1 MIWAARPP
9 PWRRPRPARHRRA
22 EAPPRPAGRRR
33 ATWSTPS
40 SKRPTSPNRKEGSM
54 DAGLLIARLIVG
66 LGLAAHGTQKLFG
79 WFGGHGLTGTGGFF
93 ESLGFR
99 PGVLFALAAGLGE
112 LGGGLLTAAGFLGP
126 VGPALITVV
135 MLVAILTVHRAN
147 GFFASANGVEM
158 PLMYLT
164 AALPLAFTG
173 AGSYSVDA
181 RLGFDALRGPTVA
194 WIALAA
200 AIVVALINVAL
211 RRPSAPARIAA

>member
-1 MIWAARPP
+1 MIWAARPA

-126 VGPALITVV
+126 VGPALIILV
-135 MLVAILTVHRAN
+135 MLVALFTVHWPN
-147 GFFASANGVEM
+147 GFFASSNGIEL

-164 AALPLAFTG
+164 AALPLAVVGPG
-173 AGSYSVDA
+173 AYSLDG
-181 RLGFDALRGPTVA
+181 RLGLIGLFD
-194 WIALAA
+194 
-200 AIVVALINVAL
+200 
-211 RRPSAPARIAA
+211 PATT

>member
-1 MIWAARPP
+1 MIWAARPA

-79 WFGGHGLTGTGGFF
+79 WFGGHGLTGTGRFF

-99 PGVLFALAAGLGE
+99 PGRTFAFAAAAGE
-112 LGGGLLTAAGFLGP
+112 IAAGLLTAFGLFGP
-126 VGPALITVV
+126 LGPALMLLV
-135 MLVAILTVHRAN
+135 M
-147 GFFASANGVEM
+147 
-158 PLMYLT
+158 
-164 AALPLAFTG
+164 
-173 AGSYSVDA
+173 
-181 RLGFDALRGPTVA
+181 
-194 WIALAA
+194 
-200 AIVVALINVAL
+200 VVA
-211 RRPSAPARIAA
+211 S